1 MAQGCSR
8 SAGIGKPLRLVD
20 CGGDRREPTSV
31 VITGTGI
38 AVVEVYGLRVP

>member
-1 MAQGCSR
+1 MAQGCPR

-20 CGGDRREPTSV
+20 CGGDRREPTSA

-38 AVVEVYGLRVP
+38 AVVEQFDRRMP